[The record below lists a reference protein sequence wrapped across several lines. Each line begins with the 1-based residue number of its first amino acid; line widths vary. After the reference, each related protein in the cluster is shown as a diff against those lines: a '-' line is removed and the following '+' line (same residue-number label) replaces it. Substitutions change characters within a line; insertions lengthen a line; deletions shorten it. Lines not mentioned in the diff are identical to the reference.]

1 MKYDKNHALLEC
13 SIPGIPQ
20 KSGKVRDVF
29 DLGDKLLMVVTDRIS
44 AFDVILPCGVPDKG
58 KVLNQL
64 SLFWLEFF
72 GVKNHLITANVDEYP
87 AELQPYKEDLR
98 GRSMLVKKVKMV
110 EVECIARGYL
120 TGSGWKEYQQSQTV
134 NGEKLRAGYENAS
147 KLDEVL
153 FTPTTKAAIGDH
165 DEAINY
171 EQTKALVGEA
181 TAQALKDATIGL
193 YTKAADYAAQ
203 HGIIIAD
210 TKFEFGQDDDGSL
223 ILADE
228 VLTPDSSRFWPQAS
242 YKVGANPP
250 SLDKQYVRDWLD
262 SINFNH
268 QPPGPVLPDDVIA
281 RTREIYIKRTFPA
294 RSWPNV
300 RHSSF
305 IIYNRSK
312 ETMGMFDQVRE
323 AMKMRSEA
331 KKIEAEIKKITAE
344 YSNGGI
350 TVVAKGDM
358 TIDKI
363 AITPEAYEEVKAGKP
378 ARFETMLFNVVN
390 GALKKARETT
400 QQEMAKLMQANGGFG
415 GLFGK

>member
-110 EVECIARGYL
+110 EVECIARGDL
-120 TGSGWKEYQQSQTV
+120 TGSGWKEYQKSQTV

-171 EQTKALVGEA
+171 EQTKSLVGEA
-181 TAQALKDATIGL
+181 TAKLLKDATIGL
-193 YTKAADYAAQ
+193 YTKAADYAVQ

-210 TKFEFGQDDDGSL
+210 TKFEFGKDADGSL

-262 SINFNH
+262 SIGFNH
-268 QPPGPVLPDDVIA
+268 QPPGPVLPDDVIL
-281 RTREIYIKRTFPA
+281 RTREIYIK
-294 RSWPNV
+294 
-300 RHSSF
+300 
-305 IIYNRSK
+305 
-312 ETMGMFDQVRE
+312 
-323 AMKMRSEA
+323 
-331 KKIEAEIKKITAE
+331 
-344 YSNGGI
+344 
-350 TVVAKGDM
+350 
-358 TIDKI
+358 
-363 AITPEAYEEVKAGKP
+363 AYEDLSGK
-378 ARFETMLFNVVN
+378 
-390 GALKKARETT
+390 
-400 QQEMAKLMQANGGFG
+400 KLA
-415 GLFGK
+415 

>member
-13 SIPGIPQ
+13 RIPGIPQ

-29 DLGDKLLMVVTDRIS
+29 DLGDSLLMVVTDRIS

-72 GVKNHLITANVDEYP
+72 GVKNHLITADVDAYP
-87 AELQPYKEDLR
+87 AVLQPYKEDLR
-98 GRSMLVKKVKMV
+98 GRSMLVRKVNMV

-120 TGSGWKEYQQSQTV
+120 TGSGWKEYKASQTV

-171 EQTKALVGEA
+171 EQTKALVGEE
-181 TAQALKDATIGL
+181 TAKALRDATVGL
-193 YTKAADYAAQ
+193 YSKAADYAAR

-210 TKFEFGQDDDGSL
+210 TKFEFGKDADGSL

-242 YKVGANPP
+242 YRVGTNPP
-250 SLDKQYVRDWLD
+250 SLDKQYVRDWLE
-262 SINFNH
+262 SIGFNKE
-268 QPPGPVLPDDVIA
+268 PPGPVLPDDVIA
-281 RTREIYIKRTFPA
+281 RTREIYVK
-294 RSWPNV
+294 
-300 RHSSF
+300 
-305 IIYNRSK
+305 
-312 ETMGMFDQVRE
+312 
-323 AMKMRSEA
+323 
-331 KKIEAEIKKITAE
+331 
-344 YSNGGI
+344 
-350 TVVAKGDM
+350 
-358 TIDKI
+358 
-363 AITPEAYEEVKAGKP
+363 AYEDLSG
-378 ARFETMLFNVVN
+378 R
-390 GALKKARETT
+390 
-400 QQEMAKLMQANGGFG
+400 KLA
-415 GLFGK
+415 

>member
-1 MKYDKNHALLEC
+1 MKYDKNHALLET
-13 SIPGIPQ
+13 SIPGLPAP
-20 KSGKVRDVF
+20 KCGKVRDVF

-120 TGSGWKEYQQSQTV
+120 TGSGWKEYQKSQTV

-281 RTREIYIKRTFPA
+281 RTREIYIK
-294 RSWPNV
+294 
-300 RHSSF
+300 
-305 IIYNRSK
+305 
-312 ETMGMFDQVRE
+312 
-323 AMKMRSEA
+323 
-331 KKIEAEIKKITAE
+331 
-344 YSNGGI
+344 
-350 TVVAKGDM
+350 
-358 TIDKI
+358 
-363 AITPEAYEEVKAGKP
+363 AYEDLSGK
-378 ARFETMLFNVVN
+378 
-390 GALKKARETT
+390 
-400 QQEMAKLMQANGGFG
+400 KLA
-415 GLFGK
+415 

>member
-13 SIPGIPQ
+13 SIPGVPQ

-44 AFDVILPCGVPDKG
+44 AFDVILPSGVPDKG

-64 SLFWLEFF
+64 SLFWMEFL
-72 GVKNHLITANVDEYP
+72 GMKNHLITANVDEYP
-87 AELQPYKEDLR
+87 EVLQPYKEDLR

-120 TGSGWKEYQQSQTV
+120 TGSGWKEYKSAGTV

-171 EQTKALVGEA
+171 DQTVEIVGADTAFKLKEA
-181 TAQALKDATIGL
+181 TISL
-193 YTKAADYAAQ
+193 YTRAAEYARER
-203 HGIIIAD
+203 GIIIAD
-210 TKFEFGQDDDGSL
+210 TKFEFGMDDDGSL

-228 VLTPDSSRFWPQAS
+228 VLTPDSSRFWPESS
-242 YKVGANPP
+242 YAVGSNPP

-268 QPPGPVLPDDVIA
+268 QPPGPELPDEVVA
-281 RTREIYIKRTFPA
+281 RTREIYIK
-294 RSWPNV
+294 
-300 RHSSF
+300 
-305 IIYNRSK
+305 
-312 ETMGMFDQVRE
+312 
-323 AMKMRSEA
+323 
-331 KKIEAEIKKITAE
+331 
-344 YSNGGI
+344 
-350 TVVAKGDM
+350 
-358 TIDKI
+358 
-363 AITPEAYEEVKAGKP
+363 AYEDLSGRKI
-378 ARFETMLFNVVN
+378 
-390 GALKKARETT
+390 
-400 QQEMAKLMQANGGFG
+400 
-415 GLFGK
+415 

>member
-13 SIPGIPQ
+13 AIPGIPQ

-210 TKFEFGQDDDGSL
+210 TKFEFGKDADGSL

-242 YKVGANPP
+242 YRVGANPP
-250 SLDKQYVRDWLD
+250 SLDKQYVRDWLE
-262 SINFNH
+262 SIGFNKE
-268 QPPGPVLPDDVIA
+268 PPGPVLPDDVIA
-281 RTREIYIKRTFPA
+281 RTREIYVK
-294 RSWPNV
+294 
-300 RHSSF
+300 
-305 IIYNRSK
+305 
-312 ETMGMFDQVRE
+312 
-323 AMKMRSEA
+323 
-331 KKIEAEIKKITAE
+331 
-344 YSNGGI
+344 
-350 TVVAKGDM
+350 
-358 TIDKI
+358 
-363 AITPEAYEEVKAGKP
+363 AYEDLSG
-378 ARFETMLFNVVN
+378 R
-390 GALKKARETT
+390 
-400 QQEMAKLMQANGGFG
+400 KLA
-415 GLFGK
+415 

>member
-13 SIPGIPQ
+13 AIPGLPQ

-64 SLFWLEFF
+64 SLFWMEFL
-72 GVKNHLITANVDEYP
+72 GMKNHLVTANVDEYP
-87 AELQPYKEDLR
+87 EVLKPYAADLA

-120 TGSGWKEYQQSQTV
+120 TGSGWKEYQKSGTV
-134 NGEKLRAGYENAS
+134 NGEKLREGYQNAS

-171 EQTKALVGEA
+171 EETVKLVGA
-181 TAQALKDATIGL
+181 DTAAKLKDATVSL
-193 YTKAADYAAQ
+193 YQRAADYAIQ

-210 TKFEFGQDDDGSL
+210 TKFEFGMDDDGSL

-228 VLTPDSSRFWPQAS
+228 VLTPDSSRFWPEAS
-242 YKVGANPP
+242 YAVGKNPP

-281 RTREIYIKRTFPA
+281 RTREIYVK
-294 RSWPNV
+294 
-300 RHSSF
+300 
-305 IIYNRSK
+305 
-312 ETMGMFDQVRE
+312 
-323 AMKMRSEA
+323 
-331 KKIEAEIKKITAE
+331 
-344 YSNGGI
+344 
-350 TVVAKGDM
+350 
-358 TIDKI
+358 
-363 AITPEAYEEVKAGKP
+363 AYEELSG
-378 ARFETMLFNVVN
+378 R
-390 GALKKARETT
+390 
-400 QQEMAKLMQANGGFG
+400 KLA
-415 GLFGK
+415 

>member
-64 SLFWLEFF
+64 SLFWLDFF

-120 TGSGWKEYQQSQTV
+120 TGSGWKEYQKSGTV

-171 EQTKALVGEA
+171 AETVKLVGEA
-181 TAQALKDATIGL
+181 TAKALRDATVGL
-193 YTKAADYAAQ
+193 YAKAADYAAK

-210 TKFEFGQDDDGSL
+210 TKFEFGKDDDGSL

-268 QPPGPVLPDDVIA
+268 QPPGPVLPAEVIEK
-281 RTREIYIKRTFPA
+281 TREIYIKAFKDL
-294 RSWPNV
+294 S
-300 RHSSF
+300 
-305 IIYNRSK
+305 
-312 ETMGMFDQVRE
+312 
-323 AMKMRSEA
+323 
-331 KKIEAEIKKITAE
+331 
-344 YSNGGI
+344 
-350 TVVAKGDM
+350 
-358 TIDKI
+358 
-363 AITPEAYEEVKAGKP
+363 GKD
-378 ARFETMLFNVVN
+378 LV
-390 GALKKARETT
+390 
-400 QQEMAKLMQANGGFG
+400 
-415 GLFGK
+415 

>member
-13 SIPGIPQ
+13 SIPGIPS

-64 SLFWLEFF
+64 SLFWMEFF
-72 GVKNHLITANVDEYP
+72 GMKNHLITADVDAYP
-87 AELQPYKEDLR
+87 AELHPYKEDLR

-120 TGSGWKEYQQSQTV
+120 TGSGWKEYQKSQTV
-134 NGEKLRAGYENAS
+134 NGEQLRAGYENAS

-165 DEAINY
+165 DEAINFD
-171 EQTKALVGEA
+171 ETVKLVGEA
-181 TAQALKDATIGL
+181 TARALKETTIGL
-193 YTKAADYAAQ
+193 YSKAADYARR

-210 TKFEFGQDDDGSL
+210 TKFEFGKDDDGSL

-228 VLTPDSSRFWPQAS
+228 VLTPDSSRFWPEES
-242 YKVGANPP
+242 YVVGKNPP
-250 SLDKQYVRDWLD
+250 SLDKQFVRDWLD

-281 RTREIYIKRTFPA
+281 RTREIYIK
-294 RSWPNV
+294 
-300 RHSSF
+300 
-305 IIYNRSK
+305 
-312 ETMGMFDQVRE
+312 
-323 AMKMRSEA
+323 
-331 KKIEAEIKKITAE
+331 
-344 YSNGGI
+344 
-350 TVVAKGDM
+350 
-358 TIDKI
+358 
-363 AITPEAYEEVKAGKP
+363 AYENLSGK
-378 ARFETMLFNVVN
+378 
-390 GALKKARETT
+390 
-400 QQEMAKLMQANGGFG
+400 KLA
-415 GLFGK
+415 

>member
-13 SIPGIPQ
+13 VIPGLKQ

-72 GVKNHLITANVDEYP
+72 GMKNHLVTANVDEYP

-120 TGSGWKEYQQSQTV
+120 TGSGWKEYQKSQTV
-134 NGEKLRAGYENAS
+134 NGEKLRAGYQNAS

-171 EQTKALVGEA
+171 AETVKLVGEA
-181 TAQALKDATIGL
+181 TAKALRAATIGL
-193 YTKAADYAAQ
+193 YSKAADYAAK

-210 TKFEFGQDDDGSL
+210 TKFEFGKDDDGSL

-228 VLTPDSSRFWPQAS
+228 VLTPDSSRFWPEAS

-268 QPPGPVLPDDVIA
+268 QPPGPVLPAEVIEK
-281 RTREIYIKRTFPA
+281 TREIYIKAFKDL
-294 RSWPNV
+294 S
-300 RHSSF
+300 
-305 IIYNRSK
+305 
-312 ETMGMFDQVRE
+312 
-323 AMKMRSEA
+323 
-331 KKIEAEIKKITAE
+331 
-344 YSNGGI
+344 
-350 TVVAKGDM
+350 
-358 TIDKI
+358 
-363 AITPEAYEEVKAGKP
+363 GKD
-378 ARFETMLFNVVN
+378 LD
-390 GALKKARETT
+390 
-400 QQEMAKLMQANGGFG
+400 
-415 GLFGK
+415 

>member
-44 AFDVILPCGVPDKG
+44 EFDVILPCGVPDKG

-72 GVKNHLITANVDEYP
+72 GVKNHLITANVNEYP

-120 TGSGWKEYQQSQTV
+120 TGSGWKEYQKSQTV

-281 RTREIYIKRTFPA
+281 RTREIYIK
-294 RSWPNV
+294 
-300 RHSSF
+300 
-305 IIYNRSK
+305 
-312 ETMGMFDQVRE
+312 
-323 AMKMRSEA
+323 
-331 KKIEAEIKKITAE
+331 
-344 YSNGGI
+344 
-350 TVVAKGDM
+350 
-358 TIDKI
+358 
-363 AITPEAYEEVKAGKP
+363 AYEDLSGK
-378 ARFETMLFNVVN
+378 
-390 GALKKARETT
+390 
-400 QQEMAKLMQANGGFG
+400 KLA
-415 GLFGK
+415 

>member
-120 TGSGWKEYQQSQTV
+120 TGSGWKEYQKSQTV

-281 RTREIYIKRTFPA
+281 RTREIYIK
-294 RSWPNV
+294 
-300 RHSSF
+300 
-305 IIYNRSK
+305 
-312 ETMGMFDQVRE
+312 
-323 AMKMRSEA
+323 
-331 KKIEAEIKKITAE
+331 
-344 YSNGGI
+344 
-350 TVVAKGDM
+350 
-358 TIDKI
+358 
-363 AITPEAYEEVKAGKP
+363 AYEDLSGK
-378 ARFETMLFNVVN
+378 
-390 GALKKARETT
+390 
-400 QQEMAKLMQANGGFG
+400 KLA
-415 GLFGK
+415 

>member
-64 SLFWLEFF
+64 SLFWLSFF

-87 AELQPYKEDLR
+87 VELQPYKEDLR
-98 GRSMLVKKVKMV
+98 GRSMLVKKVNMV

-120 TGSGWKEYQQSQTV
+120 TGSGWKEYQKSGTV

-181 TAQALKDATIGL
+181 TAKALREATIGL
-193 YTKAADYAAQ
+193 YSKAADYAAQ

-210 TKFEFGQDDDGSL
+210 TKFEFGKDADGSL

-228 VLTPDSSRFWPQAS
+228 VLTPDSSRFWPEES

-281 RTREIYIKRTFPA
+281 RTREIYLK
-294 RSWPNV
+294 
-300 RHSSF
+300 
-305 IIYNRSK
+305 
-312 ETMGMFDQVRE
+312 
-323 AMKMRSEA
+323 
-331 KKIEAEIKKITAE
+331 
-344 YSNGGI
+344 
-350 TVVAKGDM
+350 
-358 TIDKI
+358 
-363 AITPEAYEEVKAGKP
+363 AYENLAGK
-378 ARFETMLFNVVN
+378 
-390 GALKKARETT
+390 
-400 QQEMAKLMQANGGFG
+400 KLA
-415 GLFGK
+415 

>member
-13 SIPGIPQ
+13 SIPGVPQ

-98 GRSMLVKKVKMV
+98 GRSMLVKKVDMV
-110 EVECIARGYL
+110 PVECIARGYL
-120 TGSGWKEYQQSQTV
+120 TGSGWKEYQKSGTV

-153 FTPTTKAAIGDH
+153 FTPTTKAEIGDH
-165 DEAINY
+165 DEAIDY

-181 TAQALKDATIGL
+181 TAKLLRDTTTGL
-193 YTKAADYAAQ
+193 YRKAADYAAQ

-210 TKFEFGQDDDGSL
+210 TKFEFGKDADGSL

-281 RTREIYIKRTFPA
+281 RTREIYVK
-294 RSWPNV
+294 
-300 RHSSF
+300 
-305 IIYNRSK
+305 
-312 ETMGMFDQVRE
+312 
-323 AMKMRSEA
+323 
-331 KKIEAEIKKITAE
+331 
-344 YSNGGI
+344 
-350 TVVAKGDM
+350 
-358 TIDKI
+358 
-363 AITPEAYEEVKAGKP
+363 AYEDLSGK
-378 ARFETMLFNVVN
+378 
-390 GALKKARETT
+390 
-400 QQEMAKLMQANGGFG
+400 KLV
-415 GLFGK
+415 

>member
-13 SIPGIPQ
+13 AIPGIPQ

-98 GRSMLVKKVKMV
+98 GRSMLVKKVDMV
-110 EVECIARGYL
+110 PVECIARGYL
-120 TGSGWKEYQQSQTV
+120 TGSGWKEYQKSGTV

-171 EQTKALVGEA
+171 EQTVKLVGAE
-181 TAQALKDATIGL
+181 TAKLLKDATTGL
-193 YTKAADYAAQ
+193 YKKAADYAAQ

-210 TKFEFGQDDDGSL
+210 TKFEFGKDADGSL
-223 ILADE
+223 SLADE

-281 RTREIYIKRTFPA
+281 RTREIYVK
-294 RSWPNV
+294 
-300 RHSSF
+300 
-305 IIYNRSK
+305 
-312 ETMGMFDQVRE
+312 
-323 AMKMRSEA
+323 
-331 KKIEAEIKKITAE
+331 
-344 YSNGGI
+344 
-350 TVVAKGDM
+350 
-358 TIDKI
+358 
-363 AITPEAYEEVKAGKP
+363 AYEDLSG
-378 ARFETMLFNVVN
+378 R
-390 GALKKARETT
+390 
-400 QQEMAKLMQANGGFG
+400 KLA
-415 GLFGK
+415 